1 MQWARDGSQMRSIWE
16 RHQSN
21 LLPVKRA
28 GEHLFAT
35 PNSLKPPM
43 LSDMFPTK
51 TTILISLATSL
62 LFLPACQSSYR
73 PQGSNGTV
81 GTYSFG
87 RASVRIAE
95 PLRIQTVIAAANAT
109 LRSRGYTIES
119 TESTADEGK
128 IIARQPEFKSF
139 EKLVVAAAL
148 VPGAVEISIT
158 QQPFGDEERSRA
170 LMDAILQRLGL

>member
-1 MQWARDGSQMRSIWE
+1 MRCTS
-16 RHQSN
+16 
-21 LLPVKRA
+21 
-28 GEHLFAT
+28 
-35 PNSLKPPM
+35 KP
-43 LSDMFPTK
+43 
-51 TTILISLATSL
+51 ILCTLATSL
-62 LFLPACQSSYR
+62 LFLSACQSSYR
-73 PQGSNGTV
+73 AQGSNGTV
-81 GTYSFG
+81 GTYKFG

-128 IIARQPEFKSF
+128 IIARQPDFKSF
-139 EKLVVAAAL
+139 EKLVVSAAL

-158 QQPFGDEERSRA
+158 RQPFGDEERSRA